1 MPLAPGGSISW
12 VVGRRFLHRMLETL
26 AALTLALALLAPMM
40 LGPSFGTFVRAL
52 GGEADHKCACGM
64 PEGTCGC
71 PECARIEHQRLRERA
86 PARYPVLRSQCDGNA
101 VTAGMGAVPLAI
113 EAPGAFVVAQ
123 ALEFRVTLARP
134 TEVRSLDLAEPSTPP
149 PRLVARS

>member
-1 MPLAPGGSISW
+1 
-12 VVGRRFLHRMLETL
+12 MLETL
-26 AALTLALALLAPMM
+26 AALVLALVLLAPMM

-86 PARYPVLRSQCDGNA
+86 PAPYPVLRSQCEGNA
-101 VTAGMGAVPLAI
+101 VTAGMGALPLVI
-113 EAPGAFVVAQ
+113 EAPGAFVVVEAMEC
-123 ALEFRVTLARP
+123 AVTLARSP
-134 TEVRSLDLAEPSTPP
+134 DVHSLDTAEPSTPP